1 MKKLL
6 TIMLS
11 VFGLVLFGAG
21 CDPEPATPGEKIEE
35 MGEEVGDAVDD
46 AADEMEDAAEEAT
59 DAVEDA
65 ADQ

>member
-21 CDPEPATPGEKIEE
+21 CNPEPETPGEKIEE
-35 MGEEVGDAVDD
+35 MGEEMGDAVDD
-46 AADEMEDAAEEAT
+46 AADNVEDAAEEAA

-65 ADQ
+65 TDQ